1 MLTFHALRVAEIHPE
16 AEDAV
21 GISLEVPPELR
32 EVYRGLPGQHVVVKT
47 EINDEDNR
55 RTYSVVSPP
64 GESPLRIVA
73 RGVKEDPAGPAP

>member
-1 MLTFHALRVAEIHPE
+1 MLTFHSLRVTGIRPD

-21 GISLEVPPELR
+21 GISLDIPAELR

-47 EINDEDNR
+47 EINDDENR

-64 GESPLRIVA
+64 GESPLRTWA
-73 RGVKEDPAGPAP
+73 R